1 MIFGKILLGVRV
13 MEKMFGFCVLCA
25 VAVTG
30 FAQAD
35 SDEGFNF
42 SSFGN
47 ECNMDNGLNCPITV
61 DF

>member
-1 MIFGKILLGVRV
+1 